1 MFDWIFEGIA
11 TWVAK
16 VSTELLDVISGLFL
30 SALGTD
36 MTAMEEYFPFV
47 STAFTV
53 MQYTAW
59 ALLFIITVWQL
70 FKAFGGPLTD
80 AEEPWGLIMKSS
92 LFAFLIYFAKPIFL
106 YVLNIAR
113 APYMA
118 LMEIEMAKED
128 FTFAGIGEIIGNG
141 IVDIASTLSVVG
153 VILQTILL
161 ITLGWNY
168 FKLLLEIVER
178 YVVVGILCY
187 TNARPNIENSNA
199 IMAKRLA
206 MELKPKLQVSC

>member
-11 TWVAK
+11 EWTAK
-16 VSTELLDVISGLFL
+16 VVTEMLDIVSALFL

-59 ALLFIITVWQL
+59 AMLFIITVWQL
-70 FKAFGGPLTD
+70 FKTFGGPLTE
-80 AEEPWGLIMKSS
+80 AEEPWGLILKSS

-106 YVLNIAR
+106 YVLDIAR
-113 APYMA
+113 APYTA
-118 LMEIEMAKED
+118 LMEIEMASED
-128 FTFAGIGEIIGNG
+128 FTFAGIGAIIGNG
-141 IVDIASTLSVVG
+141 LVDIASTLSVVG

-187 TNARPNIENSNA
+187 TSP
-199 IMAKRLA
+199 LA
-206 MELKPKLQVSC
+206 YSMGASKSTSQVFKSWCRMIGSQL